1 MRKAILAILLTGLLF
16 AQSPQFDVAS
26 VRPFAPAQGQV
37 AAGLHFDG
45 AHLRGVGLSLRD
57 YLATAYRFKATLISG
72 PDWTATE
79 RYDIQATLPD
89 GSSNRLMKKAFG
101 DRLPN
106 GRGSVNT
113 CKQPVA
119 ILSRVREQAV
129 YCLFQHPAK
138 AQVPEMLQALL
149 ADRFQVKLHKEK
161 KEFPIFALV
170 LAKGPPK
177 LKELPPD
184 PNEDKANDE
193 PVGMANVATIAA
205 VGNGVSVQYAR
216 GASITVGNNRI
227 EVTKLPLW
235 VFCRNLE
242 RYSDRQ
248 IIDMTGLTGSY
259 TFTVDVIPEDYQ
271 AMLIRS
277 AVLRG
282 AKLPPEAQALL
293 DATPSSALSDALEQ
307 VGLKLEQRK
316 APLDIIVIDSAL
328 KTPTAN

>member
-1 MRKAILAILLTGLLF
+1 MRKAILAILLIGPLL
-16 AQSPQFDVAS
+16 AQSPQFEVAS
-26 VRPFAPAQGQV
+26 VRPFAPRPEQV

-45 AHLRGVGLSLRD
+45 AQVRGVGLSLRD

-79 RYDIQATLPD
+79 RYDISATLPD
-89 GSSNRLMKKAFG
+89 GG
-101 DRLPN
+101 
-106 GRGSVNT
+106 T
-113 CKQPVA
+113 
-119 ILSRVREQAV
+119 
-129 YCLFQHPAK
+129 K

-161 KEFPIFALV
+161 KEYPIFALV
-170 LAKGPPK
+170 LAKGPSK

-184 PNEDKANDE
+184 PNEDKVNDE
-193 PVGMANVATIAA
+193 PVGMANVATIAV
-205 VGNGVSVQYAR
+205 VGNGVSVKYAR
-216 GASITVGNNRI
+216 GASFSVGNNRI

-248 IIDMTGLTGSY
+248 IVDMTGLTGSY
-259 TFTVDVIPEDYQ
+259 TFAVDVSAEDYM
-271 AMLIRS
+271 AMMIRS

-282 AKLPPEAQALL
+282 ANIMAEAQKLL
-293 DATPSSALSDALEQ
+293 DATPASALSDALQQ
-307 VGLKLEQRK
+307 VGLKLESRR

>member
-1 MRKAILAILLTGLLF
+1 MRKAILVILLNGPLL

-26 VRPFAPAQGQV
+26 VRPFVPAPGQV

-45 AHLRGVGLSLRD
+45 AQVRGVGLSLRD
-57 YLATAYRFKATLISG
+57 YLATAYRTKATLISG

-79 RYDIQATLPD
+79 RYNITATLPG
-89 GSSNRLMKKAFG
+89 GSS
-101 DRLPN
+101 
-106 GRGSVNT
+106 
-113 CKQPVA
+113 
-119 ILSRVREQAV
+119 
-129 YCLFQHPAK
+129 K

-149 ADRFQVKLHKEK
+149 ADRFEVKLHNEK
-161 KEFPIFALV
+161 KEYPIFALV

-184 PNEDKANDE
+184 PNEDKVNDE

-248 IIDMTGLTGSY
+248 IIDMTGLTGAY
-259 TFTVDVIPEDYQ
+259 TFVVDVMPEDFM
-271 AMLIRS
+271 AMMTRS

-282 AKLPPEAQALL
+282 ANLPAEAQKLL
-293 DATPSSALSDALEQ
+293 DTSPPSAIGDALEQ
-307 VGLKLEQRK
+307 VGLKLEQRR
-316 APLDIIVIDSAL
+316 APLDILVIDSAL

>member
-1 MRKAILAILLTGLLF
+1 MRKATLAILLASPLL

-26 VRPFAPAQGQV
+26 VRPFAPARGQV

-45 AHLRGVGLSLRD
+45 AQVRGVGLSLRD
-57 YLATAYRFKATLISG
+57 YLATAFRTKATLITG

-79 RYDIQATLPD
+79 RYDISATLPD
-89 GSSNRLMKKAFG
+89 GG
-101 DRLPN
+101 
-106 GRGSVNT
+106 T
-113 CKQPVA
+113 
-119 ILSRVREQAV
+119 
-129 YCLFQHPAK
+129 K

-149 ADRFQVKLHKEK
+149 ADRFQVKLHTEK

-184 PNEDKANDE
+184 PNEDKKNDE

-216 GASITVGNNRI
+216 GASFSVGNNKI

-248 IIDMTGLTGSY
+248 IIDITGLTGAY
-259 TFTVDVIPEDYQ
+259 TFTVDVTPEDYM
-271 AMLIRS
+271 AMQLRS

-282 AKLPPEAQALL
+282 ANLMPEAQKLL
-293 DATPSSALSDALEQ
+293 DATPSSAISDALQQ

-316 APLDIIVIDSAL
+316 APLDILVIDSAL

>member
-1 MRKAILAILLTGLLF
+1 MIECLEVDAMLGSVLKILLTGLLLG
-16 AQSPQFDVAS
+16 QSPQFEVAS
-26 VRPFAPAQGQV
+26 VRPFVSAPEQV

-45 AHLRGVGLSLRD
+45 AQVRGVGLSLRD

-89 GSSNRLMKKAFG
+89 GG
-101 DRLPN
+101 
-106 GRGSVNT
+106 T
-113 CKQPVA
+113 
-119 ILSRVREQAV
+119 
-129 YCLFQHPAK
+129 K

-184 PNEDKANDE
+184 PGEDKNNDE
-193 PVGMANVATIAA
+193 PVGMANVATIVA
-205 VGNGVSVQYAR
+205 VGNGVSVKYAR
-216 GASITVGNNRI
+216 GASISVGNNRI

-248 IIDMTGLTGSY
+248 IVDMTGLAGAYS
-259 TFTVDVIPEDYQ
+259 FALDVTPEVYQ
-271 AMLIRS
+271 AMMMRS

-282 AKLPPEAQALL
+282 AKLMAEAQALL
-293 DATPSSALSDALEQ
+293 DSSPPAAIGDALDQ
-307 VGLKLEQRK
+307 VGLKLEQRR
-316 APLDIIVIDSAL
+316 APLDTIVIDSAL
-328 KTPTAN
+328 KAPTAN

>member
-1 MRKAILAILLTGLLF
+1 MRKAILAILLTGPLL

-26 VRPFAPAQGQV
+26 VRPFVPAPGQV

-45 AHLRGVGLSLRD
+45 AQVRGVGLSLRD
-57 YLATAYRFKATLISG
+57 YLATAYRTKATLISG

-79 RYDIQATLPD
+79 RYNITATLPG
-89 GSSNRLMKKAFG
+89 GSS
-101 DRLPN
+101 
-106 GRGSVNT
+106 
-113 CKQPVA
+113 
-119 ILSRVREQAV
+119 
-129 YCLFQHPAK
+129 K

-149 ADRFQVKLHKEK
+149 ADRFEVKLHNEK
-161 KEFPIFALV
+161 KEYPIFAMV

-184 PNEDKANDE
+184 PNEDKVNDE

-248 IIDMTGLTGSY
+248 IIDMTGLTGAY
-259 TFTVDVIPEDYQ
+259 TFVVDVMPEDFM
-271 AMLIRS
+271 AMMMRS

-282 AKLPPEAQALL
+282 ANLPAEAQKLL
-293 DATPSSALSDALEQ
+293 DTSPPSAIGDALEQ
-307 VGLKLEQRK
+307 VGLKLEQRR
-316 APLDIIVIDSAL
+316 APLDILVIDSAL

>member
-1 MRKAILAILLTGLLF
+1 MRQAILAILPTGLLL
-16 AQSPQFDVAS
+16 AQSPQFEVAS
-26 VRPFAPAQGQV
+26 VRPFAPGQAQV

-45 AHLRGVGLSLRD
+45 AQVHGVGLSLRD

-79 RYDIQATLPD
+79 RYDNSATLPE
-89 GSSNRLMKKAFG
+89 GS
-101 DRLPN
+101 
-106 GRGSVNT
+106 T
-113 CKQPVA
+113 
-119 ILSRVREQAV
+119 
-129 YCLFQHPAK
+129 K

-149 ADRFQVKLHKEK
+149 ADRFEVKLHKEK

-184 PNEDKANDE
+184 PNEDKVNDE
-193 PVGMANVATIAA
+193 PVGMANVATIVA
-205 VGNGVSVQYAR
+205 VGNGVSVKYAR
-216 GASITVGNNRI
+216 GASFSVGDNRI

-248 IIDMTGLTGSY
+248 IVDMTGLTGSY
-259 TFTVDVIPEDYQ
+259 TFAVDITPENYQ
-271 AMLIRS
+271 AMMMRS
-277 AVLRG
+277 AVIRG
-282 AKLPPEAQALL
+282 AKLMAEAQAFL
-293 DATPSSALSDALEQ
+293 DSNPPAAIGDALAQ

-316 APLDIIVIDSAL
+316 APLDTIVIDSAL

>member
-1 MRKAILAILLTGLLF
+1 MRKAILAILLTGPLL

-26 VRPFAPAQGQV
+26 VRPFVPAPGQV

-45 AHLRGVGLSLRD
+45 AQVRGVWLSLRD
-57 YLATAYRFKATLISG
+57 YLATAYRTKATLISG

-79 RYDIQATLPD
+79 RYNITATLPD
-89 GSSNRLMKKAFG
+89 GSS
-101 DRLPN
+101 
-106 GRGSVNT
+106 
-113 CKQPVA
+113 
-119 ILSRVREQAV
+119 
-129 YCLFQHPAK
+129 K

-149 ADRFQVKLHKEK
+149 ADRFEVKLHTEK
-161 KEFPIFALV
+161 KEYPIFALV

-177 LKELPPD
+177 LKELQPD
-184 PNEDKANDE
+184 LNEDKVNDE

-248 IIDMTGLTGSY
+248 IIDMTGLTGAYS
-259 TFTVDVIPEDYQ
+259 FVVEVMPEDYV
-271 AMLIRS
+271 AMMMRS

-282 AKLPPEAQALL
+282 ANLPAEAPKLL
-293 DATPSSALSDALEQ
+293 DTSPPSAIGDALEQ
-307 VGLKLEQRK
+307 VGLKLEQRR
-316 APLDIIVIDSAL
+316 APLDILVIDSAL

>member
-1 MRKAILAILLTGLLF
+1 MPFAATKDSRWVYTVQNGNSGLDGEFMQKALLVILLSGPLL
-16 AQSPQFDVAS
+16 AQSPQFEVAS
-26 VRPFAPAQGQV
+26 VRPFAPTQGQV

-45 AHLRGVGLSLRD
+45 AQVRGVGLSLRD

-89 GSSNRLMKKAFG
+89 GS
-101 DRLPN
+101 
-106 GRGSVNT
+106 T
-113 CKQPVA
+113 
-119 ILSRVREQAV
+119 
-129 YCLFQHPAK
+129 K

-149 ADRFQVKLHKEK
+149 AERFQVKLHKEK

-170 LAKGPPK
+170 LAKGPQK

-193 PVGMANVATIAA
+193 PVGMANVATIAV
-205 VGNGVSVQYAR
+205 VGNGVSVTYAR
-216 GASITVGNNRI
+216 GASISVGNNRI
-227 EVTKLPLW
+227 EVNKLPLW

-248 IIDMTGLTGSY
+248 IVDMTGLTGAY
-259 TFTVDVIPEDYQ
+259 TFTVDVTPEDYQ

-282 AKLPPEAQALL
+282 QNIMAEAQKLL
-293 DATPSSALSDALEQ
+293 DATPSSALSDALQQ
-307 VGLKLEQRK
+307 VGLKLEARK
-316 APLDIIVIDSAL
+316 APLDVIVIDSAL

>member
-1 MRKAILAILLTGLLF
+1 MRIAILALLLTGLLL
-16 AQSPQFDVAS
+16 AQSPQFEVAS
-26 VRPFAPAQGQV
+26 VRPFAPGPGQV

-45 AHLRGVGLSLRD
+45 AQVRGVGLSLRD

-89 GSSNRLMKKAFG
+89 GG
-101 DRLPN
+101 
-106 GRGSVNT
+106 T
-113 CKQPVA
+113 
-119 ILSRVREQAV
+119 
-129 YCLFQHPAK
+129 K

-149 ADRFQVKLHKEK
+149 AGRFEVKLHKEK

-184 PNEDKANDE
+184 PNADKDNDE
-193 PVGMANVATIAA
+193 PVGMANVATIAV
-205 VGNGVSVQYAR
+205 VGNGVSVRYAR
-216 GASITVGNNRI
+216 GASFSVGDNRI
-227 EVTKLPLW
+227 EVQKLPLW

-248 IIDMTGLTGSY
+248 IVDMTGLTGSY
-259 TFTVDVIPEDYQ
+259 TFGVDVIPEAYQ
-271 AMLIRS
+271 AMMLRS

-282 AKLPPEAQALL
+282 AKLPPEAQTLL
-293 DATPSSALSDALEQ
+293 DSSSPSAIGDALEQ
-307 VGLKLEQRK
+307 VGLKLESRR

>member
-1 MRKAILAILLTGLLF
+1 MRKAILAILLNGPLL

-26 VRPFAPAQGQV
+26 VRPFVPAPGQV

-45 AHLRGVGLSLRD
+45 AQVRGVGLSLRD
-57 YLATAYRFKATLISG
+57 YLATAYRTKATLISG

-79 RYDIQATLPD
+79 RYNITATLPD
-89 GSSNRLMKKAFG
+89 GSS
-101 DRLPN
+101 
-106 GRGSVNT
+106 
-113 CKQPVA
+113 
-119 ILSRVREQAV
+119 
-129 YCLFQHPAK
+129 K

-149 ADRFQVKLHKEK
+149 ADRFEVKLHNEK
-161 KEFPIFALV
+161 KEYPIFAMV

-184 PNEDKANDE
+184 PNEDKVNDE

-248 IIDMTGLTGSY
+248 IIDMTGLTGAY
-259 TFTVDVIPEDYQ
+259 TFVVDVMPEDFM
-271 AMLIRS
+271 AMMMRS

-282 AKLPPEAQALL
+282 ANLPAEAQKLL
-293 DATPSSALSDALEQ
+293 DTSPPSAIGDALEQ
-307 VGLKLEQRK
+307 VGLKLEQRR
-316 APLDIIVIDSAL
+316 APLDILVIDSAL

>member
-1 MRKAILAILLTGLLF
+1 MRKAILGILLTGLLL
-16 AQSPQFDVAS
+16 AQSPQFEVAS

-45 AHLRGVGLSLRD
+45 AQVRGVGLSLRD

-79 RYDIQATLPD
+79 RYDISATLPD
-89 GSSNRLMKKAFG
+89 GSS
-101 DRLPN
+101 
-106 GRGSVNT
+106 
-113 CKQPVA
+113 
-119 ILSRVREQAV
+119 
-129 YCLFQHPAK
+129 K

-184 PNEDKANDE
+184 PNEDKVNDE
-193 PVGMANVATIAA
+193 PVGMANVATIVA
-205 VGNGVSVQYAR
+205 VGNGVSVRYAR
-216 GASITVGNNRI
+216 GASFSVGNNRI

-248 IIDMTGLTGSY
+248 IVDMTGLTGAY
-259 TFTVDVIPEDYQ
+259 TFAVDVTPEVYQ
-271 AMLIRS
+271 AMLLRS
-277 AVLRG
+277 MVLRG
-282 AKLPPEAQALL
+282 ANLPLEAQTFL
-293 DATPSSALSDALEQ
+293 DASPPAAIGDALEQ
-307 VGLKLEQRK
+307 VGLKLEQRR
-316 APLDIIVIDSAL
+316 APLDTIVIDSAL

>member
-1 MRKAILAILLTGLLF
+1 MRKAILAILLTGPLL

-26 VRPFAPAQGQV
+26 VRPFVPAPGQV

-45 AHLRGVGLSLRD
+45 AQVRGVGLSLRD
-57 YLATAYRFKATLISG
+57 YLATAYRTKATLISG

-79 RYDIQATLPD
+79 RYNITATLPD
-89 GSSNRLMKKAFG
+89 GSS
-101 DRLPN
+101 
-106 GRGSVNT
+106 
-113 CKQPVA
+113 
-119 ILSRVREQAV
+119 
-129 YCLFQHPAK
+129 K

-149 ADRFQVKLHKEK
+149 ADRFEVKLHNEK
-161 KEFPIFALV
+161 KEYPIFALV

-184 PNEDKANDE
+184 PNEDKVNDE

-248 IIDMTGLTGSY
+248 IIDMTGLTGAY
-259 TFTVDVIPEDYQ
+259 TFVVDVMPEDFM
-271 AMLIRS
+271 AMMMRS

-282 AKLPPEAQALL
+282 ANLPAEAQKLL
-293 DATPSSALSDALEQ
+293 DTSPPSAIGDALEQ
-307 VGLKLEQRK
+307 VGLKLEQRR
-316 APLDIIVIDSAL
+316 APLDILVIDSAL